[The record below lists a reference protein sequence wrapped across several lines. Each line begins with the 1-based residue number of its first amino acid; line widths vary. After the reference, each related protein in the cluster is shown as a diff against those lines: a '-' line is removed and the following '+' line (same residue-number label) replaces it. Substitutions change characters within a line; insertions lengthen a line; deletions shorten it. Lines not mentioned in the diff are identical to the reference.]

1 MAATPIALKE
11 ANIKVYAS
19 VLMNNSVSLEEKAV
33 ALNALYDFF
42 VNPFKNT
49 DVYNE
54 FGLGVYYR
62 DEASGDIKTTQV
74 PAPIVP

>member
-33 ALNALYDFF
+33 ALTELYNFF
-42 VNPFKNT
+42 KEAYTNK
-49 DVYNE
+49 DVYE
-54 FGLGVYYR
+54 LFGLGVYFR
-62 DEASGDIKTTQV
+62 DSVSGEIKTTQV
-74 PAPIVP
+74 P

>member
-1 MAATPIALKE
+1 MAAPIALKE

-33 ALNALYDFF
+33 ALTALYDFF
-42 VNPFKNT
+42 VNSYNNT
-49 DVYNE
+49 DVYNA
-54 FGLGVYYR
+54 FGLGVYFR
-62 DEASGDIKTTQV
+62 DQVSGDVKTTHV

>member
-1 MAATPIALKE
+1 MAAAPIALKE

-33 ALNALYDFF
+33 ALTELYDFF
-42 VNPFKNT
+42 
-49 DVYNE
+49 NE
-54 FGLGVYYR
+54 AYTNKEAYELFGLGVYFR
-62 DEASGDIKTTQV
+62 DKISGDIKTTQV